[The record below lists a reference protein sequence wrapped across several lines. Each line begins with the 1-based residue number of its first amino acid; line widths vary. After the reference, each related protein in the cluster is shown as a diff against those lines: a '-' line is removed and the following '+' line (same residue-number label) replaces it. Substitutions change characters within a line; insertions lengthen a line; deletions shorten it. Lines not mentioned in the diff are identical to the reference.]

1 MQETFETPTIV
12 GHVTRDWHKFPVSYQ
27 KACINFDPKDL
38 LFRAGAHMPLL
49 FFLGDKP
56 RRSPEGVQS
65 REVKARARRTKK
77 KAMQANA
84 GAAPQPAPEQPTP
97 AIAGAAASSQT
108 HMTWREF
115 SYNCC
120 QKDGWWKCPCC
131 GTLVCDE
138 DELANH
144 AWDSR
149 GKGHPNATVQMT
161 WREGP

>member
-1 MQETFETPTIV
+1 MEGQKTK
-12 GHVTRDWHKFPVSYQ
+12 DWRKFPHTIQ
-27 KACINFDPKDL
+27 KACVNFDPKGL

-49 FFLGDKP
+49 VFLGKNA
-56 RRSPEGVQS
+56 RRSPEALQS
-65 REVKARARRTKK
+65 REQQSRARRVKAKEK
-77 KAMQANA
+77 KAVEANA
-84 GAAPQPAPEQPTP
+84 GAAPEQPAPEQPTP

-131 GTLVCDE
+131 DTLVRDE

-149 GKGHPNATVQMT
+149 GKGHPNETVQLT
-161 WREGP
+161 WCEGP